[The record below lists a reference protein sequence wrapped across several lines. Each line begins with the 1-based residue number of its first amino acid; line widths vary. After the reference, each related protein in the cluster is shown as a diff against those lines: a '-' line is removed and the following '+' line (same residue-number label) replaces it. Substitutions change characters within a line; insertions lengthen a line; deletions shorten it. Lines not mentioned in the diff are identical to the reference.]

1 MHIKIYTK
9 TVCPYCV
16 AAKSWLRGKGYEYE
30 EVTLDDDGER
40 QKFYEEVGSGVK
52 TVPQIFV
59 DGERIGGYTD
69 LVKSRL
75 ATANVE
81 NLDF

>member
-1 MHIKIYTK
+1 MQIKIYTK

-16 AAKSWLRGKGYEYE
+16 AAKNWLRTKGYAYE
-30 EVTLDDDGER
+30 EVTLDDDAER
-40 QKFYEEVGSGVK
+40 QKFYEAVGSGVK

-69 LVKSRL
+69 LIKSRL
-75 ATANVE
+75 AAQDFTA
-81 NLDF
+81 DF